1 MSTVTS
7 EVIIYVNIICAS
19 DRNRC
24 ESRQPDYRDECK
36 PSRSETFP
44 DAKSDHRRNHRRVCI
59 SLHPGRP
66 IDYWKFSRIY
76 QYCRLPDYDIL
87 RALLSLA
94 VPRFRQCS
102 GNLRKSGPKRHF
114 LPKRRAGRQL
124 HSPSFS
130 AGVMNLSPLWIGASS
145 MTFSCLSMWISG
157 RMGQRLLRC
166 RFFSLL
172 APASAILLILIG
184 IGELL
189 F

>member
-124 HSPSFS
+124 HSPFLQCRRYEPVTSVDRRILNDLFLPQH
-130 AGVMNLSPLWIGASS
+130 VD
-145 MTFSCLSMWISG
+145 
-157 RMGQRLLRC
+157 QRAYGTA
-166 RFFSLL
+166 
-172 APASAILLILIG
+172 APALPFLLPPG
-184 IGELL
+184 SG
-189 F
+189 FRDPADSHRSR